1 MLSVRFW
8 GVRGSIP
15 CPGPDTVIYGG
26 NTTCLEIRAD
36 DRLLIADLGTGL
48 RQLGDWL
55 MVNDFKKHGKIKA
68 DIFITHTHWDH
79 ILGFPMFTPVYIPST
94 ELCITGPVS
103 FDNNSLRSIIETQ
116 LSYQYWPVTAGELA
130 ANIKYNQIKE
140 TTIDMGGGLFM
151 TSKFLNHTILCLGYR
166 FDYQGKSIALIFD
179 HEPFRNLFSVNPGD
193 EGYDEDAVKEG
204 EIAAAEENEK
214 TRNFIKG
221 ADIVVHDTQY
231 LEEEYASHKGWGHA
245 TFEHAINAVNG
256 IDVKKLVFFH
266 HDPAHTDSQLEQLEK
281 KYANNPMTKI
291 IMAKEGMTLEV

>member
-26 NTTCLEIRAD
+26 NTACLEIRAD

-55 MVNDFKKHGKIKA
+55 MANDLKKYGKIKA
-68 DIFITHTHWDH
+68 DIFVTHTHWDH
-79 ILGFPMFTPVYIPST
+79 ILGFPMFTPVYIPGT
-94 ELCITGPVS
+94 ELRITGPVS
-103 FDNNSLRSIIETQ
+103 FENNTLENIIEAQ
-116 LSYQYWPVTAGELA
+116 LSYQYWPVTAVELA
-130 ANIKYNQIKE
+130 ANIEYSQIKE
-140 TTIDMGGGLFM
+140 TTLDLGGGLSV

-166 FDYQGKSIALIFD
+166 FDYQGKSIALVFD
-179 HEPFRNLFSVNPGD
+179 HEPFRNLFSVNPAD
-193 EGYDEDAVKEG
+193 EGYDEDAAKEG

-214 TRNFIKG
+214 IRNFIKG

-231 LEEEYASHKGWGHA
+231 MEEEYKSHIGWGHA

-256 IDVKKLVFFH
+256 VDVKKLVFFH

-281 KYANNPMTKI
+281 KYADNSTAKI
-291 IMAKEGMTLEV
+291 MMAKEGITLEA